1 MSTIKIQI
9 NDGKSVEK
17 LIESDDNLKI
27 EIKKAILD
35 GFAKR
40 YIKTVATDE
49 AIQQLRK
56 SIIDELHATDYFGL
70 LDKTPAHQLL
80 LSDTMKKLIKDR
92 VNDTIA
98 CLITDEVF
106 KIESKLIDRINDR
119 VNDIIALYGEEKINE
134 LIKLFIGRKLS
145 EIIKKNI

>member
-56 SIIDELHATDYFGL
+56 SIVDELRATDYFGL
-70 LDKTPAHQLL
+70 LDKTPTHQLL
-80 LSDTMKKLIKDR
+80 LSDTMKKLIKDKI
-92 VNDTIA
+92 NNTIE
-98 CLITDEVF
+98 CLITDEIL
-106 KIESKLIDRINDR
+106 KIELKLIDKINDR
-119 VNDIIALYGEEKINE
+119 VNDIIPSYDEEKIND
-134 LIKLFIGRKLS
+134 LMKLFITKRLS
-145 EIIKKNI
+145 EIMKKNI

>member
-56 SIIDELHATDYFGL
+56 SIVDELRATDYFGL
-70 LDKTPAHQLL
+70 LDKTPTHQLL
-80 LSDTMKKLIKDR
+80 LSDTMKKLIKDKI
-92 VNDTIA
+92 NNTIE
-98 CLITDEVF
+98 CLITDEIL
-106 KIESKLIDRINDR
+106 KIELKLIDKINDR
-119 VNDIIALYGEEKINE
+119 VNDIIPSYDEEKINE
-134 LIKLFIGRKLS
+134 LMKLFITKRLS
-145 EIIKKNI
+145 EIMKKNI